1 MQKDI
6 FGNDRY
12 KVGLH
17 IHTNLSDGRYPPV
30 EVARIYKTAGFDAVA
45 FTDHWVYGEGGEIDG
60 LTILSGCEYNLGHY
74 DTAEG
79 VIHIVGVGTDK
90 KPEIFRETASRQ
102 DVVDAIKQNGGI
114 AIWAHP
120 AWSLNS
126 YNDTKTVCGFDG
138 VEIYNSVSDAGQS
151 CRPYSGYFV
160 DVLANNGVIYPIIAT
175 DDTHFYNGEDE
186 TRSYI
191 MVNAKSNSANDIKE
205 AILKQDFYATQGPE
219 LHFKRDGDVIKLDC
233 SECVKINIVSNITW
247 VPDRVFKGEALTHAE
262 YRIKPGEIWV
272 RAEVM
277 DKNGNYAWSNVIDLK
292 TVDRQ

>member
-17 IHTNLSDGRYPPV
+17 IHTNLSDGRYPPK
-30 EVARIYKTAGFDAVA
+30 EVARIYKAAGFDAVA

-60 LTILSGCEYNLGHY
+60 LTVLSGCEYNLGRY
-74 DTAEG
+74 DTIEG
-79 VIHIVGVGTDK
+79 VIHIVGVGMNND
-90 KPEIFRETASRQ
+90 PRIPRDTATRQ
-102 DVVDAIKQNGGI
+102 GVVDAIKENGGI

-126 YNDTKTVCGFDG
+126 FDDTKTVDGFDG
-138 VEIYNSVSDAGQS
+138 VEIYNSVSNALQS

-160 DVLANNGVIYPIIAT
+160 DVLANKGVIYPIMAT

-191 MVNAKSNSANDIKE
+191 MVKARSNSAEDIKE
-205 AILKQDFYATQGPE
+205 AILNKDFYATQGPE
-219 LHFKRDGDVIKLDC
+219 LHFRRDGDVIRLDC

-247 VPDRVFKGEALTHAE
+247 VPDRVFKGEALTRAE
-262 YRIKPGEIWV
+262 YRIKQDEKWV

-277 DKNGNYAWSNVIDLK
+277 DKNGNCAWSNVIDL
-292 TVDRQ
+292 TVEC